1 MLRTNNVR
9 NHYCALF
16 KKYLTEDHKMLLTNL
31 IRRRVQAQQVTVAP
45 LLAGLGIAV
54 IHVLE
59 SCAF

>member
-1 MLRTNNVR
+1 
-9 NHYCALF
+9 
-16 KKYLTEDHKMLLTNL
+16 MLLTNL

-54 IHVLE
+54 IHVLQ